1 MNSIFLKT
9 APLLLAAGCIFGG
22 ASAAHAQVTLSYTVS
37 NFSFTVPG
45 GEASFKTGSPS
56 TQSVTLTPGVA
67 DVVNFQSV
75 FFTVDPTDNAG
86 DFSGPASRTL
96 TVDGIAHSITQNF
109 DLTTDYGD
117 GVNTADATDTLL
129 FYPGS
134 AVSYNLGSQGTLT
147 FTPETLDP
155 GGSFNAVDSGT
166 YFNNLKGRFLLT
178 PAAAVPEA
186 STTVSLGLLL
196 GGLALLG
203 IRARKRSAAQAQAQ
217 A

>member
-1 MNSIFLKT
+1 MNT
-9 APLLLAAGCIFGG
+9 ALLFKSAPFLLAGCFGLIG
-22 ASAAHAQVTLSYTVS
+22 ASAATAQVTLNYAVS
-37 NFSFTVPG
+37 DFSFTAPT
-45 GEASFKTGSPS
+45 EDASFTTGSPS
-56 TQSVTLTPGVA
+56 KQSVTLTPGVA

-75 FFTVDPTDNAG
+75 FFTVDTTTNAG
-86 DFSGPASRTL
+86 DFPGAVSRTL
-96 TVDGIAHSITQNF
+96 TIDGVSHSITQDF

-134 AVSYNLGSQGTLT
+134 AVSYNLGSEGTLT

-155 GGSFNAVDSGT
+155 GSFIGEDSGV
-166 YFNNLKGRFLLT
+166 YASNVRGKFLLT

-196 GGLALLG
+196 SLGGLGLLA
-203 IRARKRSAAQAQAQ
+203 ARRRKPAAVQL
-217 A
+217 